1 VLVLAWL
8 IHIAFD
14 HGNRMGWMFGSSLGS
29 EAQEIVKIAAVQRA
43 LECGKG
49 GGENSRQ
56 RQPTIRVGW
65 LSGQRQSFDGGG

>member
-1 VLVLAWL
+1 MAD
-8 IHIAFD
+8 HIAFD
-14 HGNRMGWMFGSSLGS
+14 HGNRMGRMFGYSRGS

-49 GGENSRQ
+49 GGENSTRQ

-65 LSGQRQSFDGGG
+65 LSGQRQRFDGGG